1 MTSTCHAAAKAGSLL
16 GFFWRQFGD
25 DFRNLSKR
33 SLLNQEK
40 ICYRKASSIVFL
52 RMRWV
57 VFLRAVNV
65 GSANRCQPALIAKE
79 LAKFGV
85 VNIGAVGTFVVR
97 EDVSESVLRTAI
109 AKKLPF
115 KCEIMICPAKEIVDL
130 AKENRVKGETSN
142 DIDAHVT
149 ILARRPTKLPK
160 LPFYAPSKDKWEIKI
175 SRVVET
181 AALSLRRRVEHGHLY
196 PNQIVEKLFGIPTTT
211 RTWNTIEKVAKILTQ
226 DSKEL
231 KQNTTKKPQPPRRPS
246 FSLRPSDVRAGL
258 ALNRGA

>member
-1 MTSTCHAAAKAGSLL
+1 MTSACQDAAKAGSLL
-16 GFFWRQFGD
+16 GLFWRQFDD

-65 GSANRCQPALIAKE
+65 GGANRCQPALIAKE
-79 LAKFGV
+79 LA
-85 VNIGAVGTFVVR
+85 
-97 EDVSESVLRTAI
+97 
-109 AKKLPF
+109 F

-130 AKENRVKGETSN
+130 TKENPLKGETGN

-149 ILARRPTKLPK
+149 ILAKRPTKLPK
-160 LPFYAPSKDKWEIKI
+160 LPIYAPSKGKWEIRI

-181 AALSLRRRVEHGHLY
+181 AVLSLRRRVEGGRLY
-196 PNQIVEKLFGIPTTT
+196 PNQIVEKLCGIPATT
-211 RTWNTIEKVAKILTQ
+211 RTWNTIEKVAKTLR
-226 DSKEL
+226 DA
-231 KQNTTKKPQPPRRPS
+231 RR
-246 FSLRPSDVRAGL
+246 G
-258 ALNRGA
+258 

>member
-1 MTSTCHAAAKAGSLL
+1 
-16 GFFWRQFGD
+16 
-25 DFRNLSKR
+25 
-33 SLLNQEK
+33 
-40 ICYRKASSIVFL
+40 
-52 RMRWV
+52 MRWV

-65 GSANRCQPALIAKE
+65 GGANRCQPALIAKE

-97 EDVSESVLRTAI
+97 EDVTESVLRAAI

-130 AKENRVKGETSN
+130 AKENPLKGETGK

-160 LPFYAPSKDKWEIKI
+160 LPIYAPSKDKWEIRI

-181 AALSLRRRVEHGHLY
+181 CRAQFAPPNGRRSSLPEPNRREIIRV
-196 PNQIVEKLFGIPTTT
+196 P
-211 RTWNTIEKVAKILTQ
+211 R
-226 DSKEL
+226 
-231 KQNTTKKPQPPRRPS
+231 PRRAPGTRS
-246 FSLRPSDVRAGL
+246 KR
-258 ALNRGA
+258 

>member
-1 MTSTCHAAAKAGSLL
+1 MTAACHDAAKAGSLL

-97 EDVSESVLRTAI
+97 EDVTELVLRAAI

-130 AKENRVKGETSN
+130 AKENPLKGEAGN

-149 ILARRPTKLPK
+149 ILAKRPTKLPK
-160 LPFYAPSKDKWEIKI
+160 LPIYAPSKGNGKSESHASSK
-175 SRVVET
+175 RRCLVC
-181 AALSLRRRVEHGHLY
+181 AAE
-196 PNQIVEKLFGIPTTT
+196 
-211 RTWNTIEKVAKILTQ
+211 
-226 DSKEL
+226 
-231 KQNTTKKPQPPRRPS
+231 
-246 FSLRPSDVRAGL
+246 
-258 ALNRGA
+258 

>member
-1 MTSTCHAAAKAGSLL
+1 M
-16 GFFWRQFGD
+16 
-25 DFRNLSKR
+25 
-33 SLLNQEK
+33 
-40 ICYRKASSIVFL
+40 VFL

-97 EDVSESVLRTAI
+97 EDVSESVLRAAI

-130 AKENRVKGETSN
+130 AKENPLKGETGN

-149 ILARRPTKLPK
+149 ILAKRPTKLPK
-160 LPFYAPSKDKWEIKI
+160 LPIYAPSKDKWEIRI

-181 AALSLRRRVEHGHLY
+181 AVLSLRRRVEGGRLY
-196 PNQIVEKLFGIPTTT
+196 PNQIVEKLCGIPATT
-211 RTWNTIEKVAKILTQ
+211 RTWNTIEKVAKTLR
-226 DSKEL
+226 DA
-231 KQNTTKKPQPPRRPS
+231 RR
-246 FSLRPSDVRAGL
+246 G
-258 ALNRGA
+258 

>member
-1 MTSTCHAAAKAGSLL
+1 MTAACHDAAKAGSLL

-52 RMRWV
+52 QMRWV

-97 EDVSESVLRTAI
+97 EDVSESVLHAAI

-130 AKENRVKGETSN
+130 AKENPLKGEAGN

-149 ILARRPTKLPK
+149 ILAKRPTKLPK
-160 LPFYAPSKDKWEIKI
+160 LPIYAPSKDKWEIRI

-181 AALSLRRRVEHGHLY
+181 AVLSLRRRIENGRLY
-196 PNQIVEKLFGIPTTT
+196 PNQIVEKLFSTPATT
-211 RTWNTIEKVAKILTQ
+211 RTWNTIEKVAKILREN
-226 DSKEL
+226 SKEI
-231 KQNTTKKPQPPRRPS
+231 
-246 FSLRPSDVRAGL
+246 
-258 ALNRGA
+258 